1 VNRSKEPITALDRV
15 DCGATVAQK
24 LPVIVIAHVRQ
35 QKRAT
40 ARWASTRW
48 LRCSARDGV
57 INGEQAIA
65 IVAKHWRV
73 PATAEHSYVAIDVLC
88 QPPL

>member
-1 VNRSKEPITALDRV
+1 M
-15 DCGATVAQK
+15 AQK

-73 PATAEHSYVAIDVLC
+73 PATAEHSYVAIGIVSFATAGRAKHSSASGSTRAC
-88 QPPL
+88 